1 MHSAT
6 YTIPGKE
13 KFTSF
18 RTLSPQGKI
27 QPLKDRFF
35 DNMTKRYK
43 GHNPPAEIFT
53 TFKTYLNF
61 LPRLPY
67 SHSEGYFWTDGSPV
81 AGDTFIVVFDV
92 PQFIDRV
99 IIDSGSESHPS
110 DILENA
116 RLKASLTVIKTPA
129 RMECTNDIDLGTFKD
144 GRIEVKDISSM
155 VKFKIVCLQIQ
166 VLKEQTAWVIIREI
180 AVFVSNEWRP
190 EK

>member
-1 MHSAT
+1 MPLS
-6 YTIPGKE
+6 Y
-13 KFTSF
+13 SF
-18 RTLSPQGKI
+18 SPGKI

-43 GHNPPAEIFT
+43 GDNPPADIFT

-67 SHSEGYFWTDGSPV
+67 SHVEGYFWTEGSPV
-81 AGDTFIVVFDV
+81 AGDTFILVFET
-92 PQFIDRV
+92 PQFIDRI

-116 RLKASLTVIKTPA
+116 VLKASLTVIKNPA
-129 RMECTNDIDLGTFKD
+129 RLECTNDIDLGKFKD
-144 GRIEVKDISSM
+144 GRIEVKDIASQ
-155 VKFKIVCLQIQ
+155 VKFRIVCLQIQ

-180 AVFVSNEWRP
+180 AVFLSKQSEP
-190 EK
+190 ERVARAFV

>member
-1 MHSAT
+1 
-6 YTIPGKE
+6 
-13 KFTSF
+13 
-18 RTLSPQGKI
+18 
-27 QPLKDRFF
+27 
-35 DNMTKRYK
+35 MTKRYK